1 MKRNIPVALL
11 FGWLAL
17 SVGPSIVAQTVAG
30 GPAATIE
37 GRVLNTSNNE
47 YVERARVTVEGTSLE
62 TFTDSAG
69 QFRLVNVPAGAA
81 KVTVFFT
88 GLELQGATVH
98 LAAGETVRR
107 DFKLSPAQKGGEV
120 DKSGIVRLSE
130 FVVGARRE
138 MDGAAIAINEQRFA
152 SNMKNVVTVEE
163 FGTVAEGNVAEVLKF
178 LPGVTID
185 YGAGDASTVSIGGA
199 PSAYVPVTVGG
210 FALATAA
217 SSGTSRSVQFEQF
230 SINNIARI
238 EVLHSPTPESAGSA
252 LAGSVNLVTRSA
264 FERSK
269 PVLNYSAYFMMR
281 DAEKSLRKTPGPFDK
296 HTYKIR
302 PGFDFSYIR
311 PINERLGVTLSAG
324 HNSQYGPQDFISP
337 LWVGA
342 AAPTNPAGGL
352 PDTTP
357 DKPYMTQLTVKDGT
371 KLITR
376 SNIGTTV
383 DYKLSRDNRVSLSF
397 LFAEFE
403 NEFRNRQQVYQV
415 NRVSPGNFS
424 PSFTHGDPG
433 VGEVRYS
440 NGANRKFTK
449 SYMPT
454 LSFRHD
460 GPIWK
465 ADAGAGY
472 SHALNQ
478 YTDTQDGFM
487 KGVGSRRTG
496 VTVWFDD
503 IFYLRPRT
511 ITVRDGATGALVDP
525 DKITTYAFNTA
536 TSTNRLSTDG
546 LRSAFANLT
555 REFDVRG
562 LPLAMKAGLDF
573 TEQTRDI
580 RTQDRAFTFVGAD
593 GRATTTPT
601 DPLGSD
607 DSAAIIRDESF
618 VGRYLPY
625 GFGRPEWTSYEKAYQ
640 LFVDRPDYFLGNAN
654 NDYRSAVNG
663 SKFAR
668 EAVSSAYLRGD
679 LSLLNRR
686 LKFVG
691 GLRGEQTNVKAEG
704 PLTDITRNYQRDASG
719 RVILANGNPVLIVP
733 TTDALGVS
741 QRTLLDRGQ
750 KTNKEYLRLFPSLN
764 ASYNVRENFIAR
776 AAYYQS
782 IGRPDF
788 NQYAG
793 GLTLPDTE
801 RAPAQNNRIAVN
813 NAGVKAWTARTFKV
827 RLEYYMQP
835 VGQFTVSAF
844 RRDYENF
851 FGTVATQATPEFLQH
866 FGLDAATY
874 GAYEVQ
880 TQFNLPST
888 LRTTGMDFDYKQVL
902 TFLPHWARGV
912 QVFANASTTR
922 VIGPASANFLGYIP
936 RSGSLGA
943 SLTREK
949 FNLRVN
955 WNFRSRARRAEI
967 TGRGIEPGTFEY
979 RNSRSLMDLQGDYN
993 LTPRFALFFNMRN
1006 VGDVPEDVERLG
1018 PSTPEVAQFRQRE
1031 NWGAL
1036 WTFGVK
1042 GSF

>member
-1 MKRNIPVALL
+1 MVAP
-11 FGWLAL
+11 AE
-17 SVGPSIVAQTVAG
+17 SVR
-30 GPAATIE
+30 AADGSAPGLIE
-37 GRVLNTSNNE
+37 GRVLNTRSGE
-47 YVERARVTVEGTSLE
+47 YVERARVTVAGTALE

-69 QFRLVNVPAGAA
+69 RYQLSPVAPGTAEV
-81 KVTVFFT
+81 KVFFT
-88 GLELQGATVH
+88 GLGVQTQSVTV
-98 LAAGETVRR
+98 AAGETARR
-107 DFKLSPAQKGGEV
+107 DFNLSGAGPGPRT
-120 DKSGIVRLSE
+120 DKDGIVKLDQ

-138 MDGAAIAINEQRFA
+138 MEGAAIAINEQRFA
-152 SNMKNVVTVEE
+152 PNMKNVVTVEE
-163 FGTVAEGNVAEVLKF
+163 FGAVAEGNVAEVLKF

-238 EVLHSPTPESAGSA
+238 EVLHSPTPESSGSA

-269 PVLNYSAYFMMR
+269 PILNYSAYVMMR
-281 DAEKSLRKTPGPFDK
+281 DAEKSLHKTPGPFDK
-296 HTYKIR
+296 HTYKIH
-302 PGFDFSYIR
+302 PGFDFSYLR
-311 PINERLGVTLSAG
+311 PINERFGFTLSAG
-324 HNSQYGPQDFISP
+324 YNSQYGPQDLISP
-337 LWVGA
+337 VWAGVA
-342 AAPTNPAGGL
+342 VATNPAGGL

-357 DKPYMTQLTVKDGT
+357 DKPYMTQLTVKAGT

-376 SNIGTTV
+376 SNVGTTL
-383 DYKLSRDNRVSLSF
+383 DYKLSRNNRVSFSF

-403 NEFRNRQQVYQV
+403 NEFRNRQQVYLV
-415 NRVSPGNFS
+415 NRVLPGDFDTR
-424 PSFTHGDPG
+424 FTHGQSG
-433 VGEVRYS
+433 AGEVRLA
-440 NGANRKFTK
+440 NGANRKHTT

-460 GPIWK
+460 GPSWK

-472 SHALNQ
+472 SRALNK

-487 KGVGSRRTG
+487 NGVSSRRTG

-503 IFYLRPRT
+503 IFYLRPRS
-511 ITVRDGATGALVDP
+511 ITVRDRTTGALVDP
-525 DKITTYAFNTA
+525 DKITTYAFNSA
-536 TSTNRLSTDG
+536 TSTNRTTSEG
-546 LRSAFANLT
+546 LHSAFANLA

-562 LPLAMKAGLDF
+562 LPLALKAGLDL
-573 TEQTRDI
+573 TRQARDI
-580 RTQDRAFTFVGAD
+580 RTQDRAYTFVGAD

-607 DSAAIIRDESF
+607 DSAAMLLDETF

-625 GFGRPEWTSYEKAYQ
+625 GFGQVQWTSYEKAYR
-640 LFVDRPDYFLGNAN
+640 LFVDHPNYFLGNDN
-654 NDYRSAVNG
+654 NDYRSGVSG
-663 SKFAR
+663 SKFAQ
-668 EAVSSAYLRGD
+668 ETVASAYLRGD
-679 LSLLNRR
+679 LSFFNRR

-691 GLRGEQTNVKAEG
+691 GLRGEQTNVEAEG
-704 PLTDITRNYQRDASG
+704 PLTDTTRNYQRDASG
-719 RVILANGNPVLIVP
+719 RVILANGSPVLIIP
-733 TTDALGVS
+733 ASDALGVS
-741 QRTLLDRGQ
+741 RRTFIDRGQ

-764 ASYNVRENFIAR
+764 ASYTVRENLIAR
-776 AAYYQS
+776 AAFYQS

-801 RAPAQNNRIAVN
+801 RPPAQTNRIAVN
-813 NAGVKAWTARTFKV
+813 NAGIKAWTARTFKL
-827 RLEYYMQP
+827 RFEYYLQP
-835 VGQFTVSAF
+835 VGQFAVSAF

-851 FGTVATQATPEFLQH
+851 FGTVATLATPEFLQH

-888 LRTTGMDFDYKQVL
+888 LKTTGMDFDYKQVL
-902 TFLPHWARGV
+902 SFLPHWARGV
-912 QVFANASTTR
+912 QVFANASTAR
-922 VIGPASANFLGYIP
+922 VTGPDSANFLGYIP
-936 RSGSLGA
+936 RSGSLGV

-949 FNLRVN
+949 FNVRVN
-955 WNFRSRARRAEI
+955 GNFRSRARRSEV

-979 RNSRSLMDLQGDYN
+979 RNARSLMDIQGDYN
-993 LTPRFALFFNMRN
+993 LTKQFALFLNMRN
-1006 VGDVPEDVERLG
+1006 LGDVPEDVERLG
-1018 PSTPEVAQFRQRE
+1018 PSTTEVAHFRQRE